1 MSTDCTATVCRR
13 FLQVLRVMG
22 WRGRTVGGAQAR
34 EMELSVLWCPALSD
48 ALGWPNPP
56 DSATHFP
63 TSLVS
68 ISSMA

>member
-1 MSTDCTATVCRR
+1 MPEVSTGSEGDGVER
-13 FLQVLRVMG
+13 QDG
-22 WRGRTVGGAQAR
+22 GRSQAR
-34 EMELSVLWCPALSD
+34 EMELSVLWCPALSG

-68 ISSMA
+68 ISSMAWKVT